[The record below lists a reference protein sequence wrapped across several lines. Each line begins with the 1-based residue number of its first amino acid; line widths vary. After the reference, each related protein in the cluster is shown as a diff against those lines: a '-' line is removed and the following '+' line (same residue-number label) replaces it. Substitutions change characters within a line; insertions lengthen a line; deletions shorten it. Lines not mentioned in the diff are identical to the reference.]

1 MTSNSLLV
9 SLCNGSNVTIT
20 TRYFPTSP
28 SYWCAFIYLAAYLKQ
43 HTRDGSEASW
53 ASPGLI
59 NLVSGG
65 KCITQA
71 GVNQMQ
77 KTELASHTWTTTA
90 MRDFVESQADRNRT
104 GERVI
109 NYDLR
114 TLAIS

>member
-1 MTSNSLLV
+1 MASNSLLV

-77 KTELASHTWTTTA
+77 KTELAWAFLTHGPPQRGISSRARPTATELENESSITT
-90 MRDFVESQADRNRT
+90 
-104 GERVI
+104 
-109 NYDLR
+109 
-114 TLAIS
+114 